1 MAVVKI
7 IEVVGTSPEG
17 WHEAVV
23 NALEGA
29 KETLHGISG
38 IEVLSHTAT
47 VKDGEI
53 SEYRATVK
61 VAFKVNL

>member
-17 WHEAVV
+17 WSEAAK

-29 KETLHGISG
+29 KGSLHGLSG
-38 IEVLSHTAT
+38 IEVVSQTAT
-47 VKDGEI
+47 VKDDEI
-53 SEYRATVK
+53 H
-61 VAFKVNL
+61 